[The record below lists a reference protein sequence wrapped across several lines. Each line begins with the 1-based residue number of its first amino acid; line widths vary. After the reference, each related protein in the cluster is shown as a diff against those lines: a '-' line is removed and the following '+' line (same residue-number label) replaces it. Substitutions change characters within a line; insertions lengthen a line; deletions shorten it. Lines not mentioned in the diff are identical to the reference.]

1 MFSFFFC
8 FFFTAMSVL
17 QKKFGIANHFDNTTI
32 AGKSCSAGER
42 SKAPDISESTFEKPP
57 TLEKHH
63 TSRLDC

>member
-1 MFSFFFC
+1 MFRVFL

-17 QKKFGIANHFDNTTI
+17 QKKFGITNQFDNTII

-42 SKAPDISESTFEKPP
+42 SKVPEISGSTFEKRP

-63 TSRLDC
+63 TSDC

>member
-1 MFSFFFC
+1 
-8 FFFTAMSVL
+8 MSVL